1 MSLQEDEDSQDDTE
15 AEEFEDCFI
24 NEDIVFASDSIT
36 DATQAAADQEILRK
50 LEALADQE
58 AVTAA
63 NENNKIKPKLSLSN
77 AKFEGNNQ
85 ASLSSDA
92 ESSDSTDGEDWQ
104 PRPDSP
110 DYPPEYWQV
119 QRLIKYIK
127 VSFTLCPYYRSH
139 SPCLLIC
146 KCGKR
151 CPPDVP
157 NSPAGRQS
165 NSYHNLPLIT

>member
-24 NEDIVFASDSIT
+24 NEDIVFALDSIT
-36 DATQAAADQEILRK
+36 DATQEAADQEILRK
-50 LEALADQE
+50 LEALADEE
-58 AVTAA
+58 ADA
-63 NENNKIKPKLSLSN
+63 NGDKTKPRLSLSN
-77 AKFEGNNQ
+77 AKFVEGNNQ
-85 ASLSSDA
+85 ISLSSDA

-127 VSFTLCPYYRSH
+127 VRFTLLSHYHHH
-139 SPCLLIC
+139 SPCFLI
-146 KCGKR
+146 
-151 CPPDVP
+151 
-157 NSPAGRQS
+157 
-165 NSYHNLPLIT
+165 